1 MGKAPAAEDRS
12 ALRSIRPIDRSSLG
26 IVPVW
31 VHTGEVIELAVYNSE
46 LKYSLCSIPPS
57 SNKSES
63 LHTIVLYINWYVC
76 TI

>member
-31 VHTGEVIELAVYNSE
+31 VHTSEVFELAVYNSE
-46 LKYSLCSIPPS
+46 LKYSLCSIPLS
-57 SNKSES
+57 SNKSET
-63 LHTIVLYINWYVC
+63 LHETVLYMDWYVG